1 MKSFVLFFICVVI
14 HFGESRPRE
23 GFIWPNATLWPNAT
37 IELLKRNHVPDV
49 ADSTQGATTNID
61 IHQGNIFKI

>member
-1 MKSFVLFFICVVI
+1 MKEIFLFFICITI
-14 HFGESRPRE
+14 HFGE
-23 GFIWPNATLWPNAT
+23 GYVWPNATLWPNAT